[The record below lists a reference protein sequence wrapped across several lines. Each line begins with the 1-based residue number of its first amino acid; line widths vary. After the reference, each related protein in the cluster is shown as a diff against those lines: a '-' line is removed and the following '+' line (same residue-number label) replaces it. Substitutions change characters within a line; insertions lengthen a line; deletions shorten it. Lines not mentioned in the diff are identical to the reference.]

1 VQILDQMQLTALEK
15 QTAERAAELKRLALA
30 WEAARA
36 GLEQSEKA
44 LKDFGGDPTADVKR
58 LERQLQSADETASG
72 ALAEESREEGRL
84 EHLSAQGPYS
94 ALVRAE
100 EDVAKLRREF
110 AAEELRVAAVKLL
123 HDTVAE
129 CRSAALAA
137 VAAPVEMAT
146 TRILQRIAGSRLGR
160 VQLGDTFE
168 PGHVLPELAEG
179 SVSVEQISG
188 GEREQIYL
196 ATRLALADVLAMGER
211 QLVVLDD
218 VLTATD
224 TGRLAR
230 VMGVL
235 EEAARRLQVLV
246 LTCHP
251 ERYRGL
257 TGANFVDLE
266 AIVRG
271 AGS

>member
-1 VQILDQMQLTALEK
+1 MS
-15 QTAERAAELKRLALA
+15 
-30 WEAARA
+30 
-36 GLEQSEKA
+36 GSS
-44 LKDFGGDPTADVKR
+44 GGRPSSSRPSGASTPR
-58 LERQLQSADETASG
+58 GPPPGPSPRCRSSSPGSADTWAWGQRRSPAAGEVASK

-84 EHLSAQGPYS
+84 EGLSAQGPYS
-94 ALVRAE
+94 ALARTEEEVVR
-100 EDVAKLRREF
+100 LRREL

-123 HDTVAE
+123 RDSVAE

-137 VAAPVEMAT
+137 VAAPVESAAT
-146 TRILQRIAGSRLGR
+146 RMLQRIAGSRLGR

-179 SVSVEQISG
+179 SVSVGQVSG

-196 ATRLALADVLAMGER
+196 ATRLALADVLARGER

-230 VMGVL
+230 VMG
-235 EEAARRLQVLV
+235 
-246 LTCHP
+246 
-251 ERYRGL
+251 
-257 TGANFVDLE
+257 
-266 AIVRG
+266 
-271 AGS
+271 S